1 MGEEETE
8 RFKRTVQCVVER
20 DVVRTDRGNPFYAG
34 EGNQNVEI
42 LKEILLNYAVYNPGL
57 GWDTEYSTCFDFKL

>member
-1 MGEEETE
+1 MGEEELE

-34 EGNQNVEI
+34 ERNENVEI

-57 GWDTEYSTCFDFKL
+57 G